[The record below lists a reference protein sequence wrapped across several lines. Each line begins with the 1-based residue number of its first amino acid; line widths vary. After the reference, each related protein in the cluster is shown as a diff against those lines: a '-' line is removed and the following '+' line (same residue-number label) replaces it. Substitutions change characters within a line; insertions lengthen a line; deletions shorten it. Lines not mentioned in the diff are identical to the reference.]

1 MVKLEEITSFVSSF
15 IDKNFGPGTIWP
27 GITEEVRKAG
37 LKVVDIAQS
46 VYDTSVKAISGQ
58 CEKSNTGVQSADEQR
73 CHCHTAKETEQ
84 PEISQKVDTATPM
97 VDILKAETLK
107 VEEPAHKTTVAPGT
121 DDTVKPPARKPRAK
135 KEPGTDATRT
145 KSKPTEPKPART
157 RKPKT

>member
-15 IDKNFGPGTIWP
+15 IDKYFGPETIWP

-58 CEKSNTGVQSADEQR
+58 CEKSNTGVQSTDEQR
-73 CHCHTAKETEQ
+73 CHCHTAKETTQ
-84 PEISQKVDTATPM
+84 PEISQKVDDATPM
-97 VDILKAETLK
+97 VDIPKAETLK
-107 VEEPAHKTTVAPGT
+107 VEEPARKTTDAPTPGNA
-121 DDTVKPPARKPRAK
+121 DTVKPPARKPRAK
-135 KEPGTDATRT
+135 RDPGTDATRT
-145 KSKPTEPKPART
+145 KSTEPKAART